1 MAASNVGNMA
11 VQESEA
17 GAASETVAERAAGS
31 EKSLIAGMMQTYLHE
46 LSPFTNQSPGGNGR
60 YQYPF
65 LELYWHEQGRHPL
78 VIRNGR
84 SVVGFALVREVKG
97 GTTMAE
103 FFIKPDHRK
112 QGHGR
117 AAAKAI
123 FHQFPGKW
131 AVRQQLMNAKAQTF
145 WRKVISD
152 IDSKYSE
159 RIETTKDGRSG
170 TVQRFE
176 IPVPINLNRGY

>member
-1 MAASNVGNMA
+1 MA

-17 GAASETVAERAAGS
+17 GAGNASETITEKAAGS
-31 EKSLIAGMMQTYLHE
+31 EKSLIAGMMQTYLQE
-46 LSPFTNQSPGGNGR
+46 LSPFTDQKPGGNGR

-84 SVVGFALVREVKG
+84 AVIGFALVRQVKG

-117 AAAKAI
+117 VAAQKI
-123 FHQFPGKW
+123 FHMFPGKW
-131 AVRQQLMNAKAQTF
+131 AVRQQLMNASAQTF
-145 WRKVISD
+145 WRRVISEV
-152 IDSKYSE
+152 DSKYSE
-159 RIETTKDGRSG
+159 RIETTRDGRSG

-176 IPVPINLNRGY
+176 IPIPLNTNRGY